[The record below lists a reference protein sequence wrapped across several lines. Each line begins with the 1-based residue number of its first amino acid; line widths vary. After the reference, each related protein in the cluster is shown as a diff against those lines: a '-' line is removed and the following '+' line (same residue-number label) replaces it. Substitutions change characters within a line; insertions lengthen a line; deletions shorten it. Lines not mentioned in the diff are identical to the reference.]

1 MKVYEFDR
9 KEFVWAEE
17 FYEILQDRMN
27 FPEWF
32 GKNPDALWDMLTGFV
47 EMPCEI
53 VLKGFQTKENNYNA
67 NELNK
72 IIACFEDATK
82 LYPNQFH
89 LTKK

>member
-72 IIACFEDATK
+72 IIACFEDAAK